1 MRWYKARISR
11 WAAAALA
18 VILLVGCIQI
28 SLSSA
33 RAASVDL
40 RVPGSASFEVG
51 DQVTVE
57 LVATVSQAVTD
68 GVLTLQYDRNALDY
82 VSAQQGSAWTN
93 SGRLVLEDNGTQDGR
108 VVLAFAA
115 ENQAATNGILFT
127 VTFAIQR
134 TGSVTISL
142 GSGSYL
148 TGVSGDLS
156 ASVEIN
162 VGGGTQVTP
171 GPTPTQS
178 PADPSNPGTSN
189 PPVTP
194 TQPGTTN
201 PPVTPTQPGTTNPP
215 VTPTQPGTTNPPV
228 TPTQPGTTNPPEEPG
243 ASDPPVTPTLP
254 GGGTLLPPVTPS
266 QPPEEPEDP
275 EVPAVEFT
283 DVETGAWY
291 YGSVAYMV
299 EKGLMLGVSDT
310 VFAPDDGTTRGM
322 LATILY
328 RLAGSPEVS
337 GSMDFTD
344 IQGDA
349 YYRSAV
355 LWAVQNGITMGVSDT
370 AFAPD
375 DQITREQLVT
385 LLYRYAQAT
394 GRDTTARANL
404 DDFGDV
410 DRISGFARD
419 AMAWAVAEGIVQG
432 GSNAMILPGDEAS
445 RAQIAAIIQR
455 FDTAE

>member
-162 VGGGTQVTP
+162 VGGGTQVSP

-178 PADPSNPGTSN
+178 PGDPSNPGTSN

-215 VTPTQPGTTNPPV
+215 
-228 TPTQPGTTNPPEEPG
+228 EEPG
-243 ASDPPVTPTLP
+243 ASAPPVTPTLP

-322 LATILY
+322 LVTILY

-432 GSNAMILPGDEAS
+432 GSNSMILPGDEAS

>member
-156 ASVEIN
+156 ASVEIK
-162 VGGGTQVTP
+162 VGGGTQVSP

-178 PADPSNPGTSN
+178 PGDPSNPGTS
-189 PPVTP
+189 
-194 TQPGTTN
+194 
-201 PPVTPTQPGTTNPP
+201 
-215 VTPTQPGTTNPPV
+215 NPPV

-344 IQGDA
+344 IQDDA

-432 GSNAMILPGDEAS
+432 GSNSMILPGDEAS

>member
-1 MRWYKARISR
+1 MRYKAKISR
-11 WAAAALA
+11 WAAVVLA

-40 RVPGSASFEVG
+40 RVPGADSFEVG

-57 LVATVSQAVTD
+57 LVATASQAVTD
-68 GVLTLQYDRNALDY
+68 GVLVLQYDRNALDY

-93 SGRLVLEDNGTQDGR
+93 SGRLVLEDNGTQDGQ
-108 VVLAFAA
+108 VLLAFAA
-115 ENQAATNGILFT
+115 ENQAITNGILFT
-127 VTFAIQR
+127 VTFTTQR

-162 VGGGTQVTP
+162 VGGDGQVTP

-178 PADPSNPGTSN
+178 PADPSNPGTTNPPAVPSNPGTTNPPVVPSNPGTSN

-194 TQPGTTN
+194 TQPGTS
-201 PPVTPTQPGTTNPP
+201 
-215 VTPTQPGTTNPPV
+215 
-228 TPTQPGTTNPPEEPG
+228 NPPEEPD

-266 QPPEEPEDP
+266 QPPEQPEQP
-275 EVPAVEFT
+275 EQPTVEFV
-283 DVETGAWY
+283 DVEIGSWY
-291 YGSVAYMV
+291 YENVVYVVGN
-299 EKGLMLGVSDT
+299 GLMLGVSDT

-322 LATILY
+322 LVTILY
-328 RLAGSPEVS
+328 RLAGSPAVS

-344 IQGDA
+344 IQDDA
-349 YYRSAV
+349 YYRDAV
-355 LWAVQNGITMGVSDT
+355 LWAVREGITVGVSDT
-370 AFAPD
+370 SFAPD
-375 DQITREQLVT
+375 DMISREQLVT
-385 LLYRYAQAT
+385 LLYRYAQAA
-394 GRDTTARANL
+394 GRDTTARVEL
-404 DDFGDV
+404 DSFRDADQ
-410 DRISGFARD
+410 ISGFARD
-419 AMAWAVAEGIVQG
+419 AMAWAVAEGIIQG
-432 GSNAMILPGDEAS
+432 GSDSMILPGEEAS

-455 FDTAE
+455 FDTAEQGEE

>member
-1 MRWYKARISR
+1 MRYKAKISR
-11 WAAAALA
+11 WAAVVLA

-40 RVPGSASFEVG
+40 RVPGADSFEVG

-57 LVATVSQAVTD
+57 LVATASQAVTD
-68 GVLTLQYDRNALDY
+68 GVLVLQYDRNALDY

-93 SGRLVLEDNGTQDGR
+93 SGRLVLEDNGTQDGQ
-108 VVLAFAA
+108 VLLAFAA
-115 ENQAATNGILFT
+115 ENQAVTNGILFT
-127 VTFAIQR
+127 VTFTTQR

-162 VGGGTQVTP
+162 VGGDGQVTP

-178 PADPSNPGTSN
+178 PADPSNPGTTNPPAVPSNPGTSN

-194 TQPGTTN
+194 TQPGTS
-201 PPVTPTQPGTTNPP
+201 
-215 VTPTQPGTTNPPV
+215 
-228 TPTQPGTTNPPEEPG
+228 NPPEEPD

-266 QPPEEPEDP
+266 QPPEQPEQP
-275 EVPAVEFT
+275 EQPTVEFV
-283 DVETGAWY
+283 DVEIGSWY
-291 YGSVAYMV
+291 YENVVYVVGN
-299 EKGLMLGVSDT
+299 GLMLGVSDT

-322 LATILY
+322 LVTILY
-328 RLAGSPEVS
+328 RLAGSPAVS

-344 IQGDA
+344 IQDDA
-349 YYRSAV
+349 YYRDAV
-355 LWAVQNGITMGVSDT
+355 LWAVREGITVGVSDT
-370 AFAPD
+370 SFAPD
-375 DQITREQLVT
+375 DMISREQLVT
-385 LLYRYAQAT
+385 LLYRYAQAA
-394 GRDTTARANL
+394 GRDTTARVEL
-404 DDFGDV
+404 DSFRDADQ
-410 DRISGFARD
+410 ISGFARD
-419 AMAWAVAEGIVQG
+419 AMAWAVAEGIIQG
-432 GSNAMILPGDEAS
+432 GSDSMILPGEEAS

-455 FDTAE
+455 FDTAEQGEE